1 MLVFEER
8 GKPEYPEKN
17 LSEQRREPTTNS
29 THIWRRRRDLNPGH
43 IGGRRALTPLRHPLV
58 YQNCVKVITFYFSMV
73 AWYLLLV
80 SSYSWCLRDLRVQ
93 CLELYTA
100 CILSHYHWDKA
111 FHFPGKFH
119 FLVKTITDPIRLG
132 VVYWNLVL
140 STETGLCFVKFIY
153 SLRPTSLPRS
163 TIYSLSYKF
172 IKFCSLRLFFFSTT
186 EVINC
191 SKVINAFKR

>member
-1 MLVFEER
+1 MLVFEE
-8 GKPEYPEKN
+8 GEKPEYPEKN
-17 LSEQRREPTTNS
+17 LSEQRREPTTSS
-29 THIWRRRRDLNPGH
+29 THIWRRRRDLNPCH
-43 IGGRRALTPLRHPLV
+43 IGGRRALTPLRHPLL
-58 YQNCVKVITFYFSMV
+58 YQNCVKVITFSM
-73 AWYLLLV
+73 AAYYLLLV

-100 CILSHYHWDKA
+100 CILSQYRWDKA

-119 FLVKTITDPIRLG
+119 FLVKTITDSIRLG

-153 SLRPTSLPRS
+153 SLRPTSPRS
-163 TIYSLSYKF
+163 TIYLLSYKF
-172 IKFCSLRLFFFSTT
+172 IKFCSVRLFFFSTT

-191 SKVINAFKR
+191 SKEINILKR